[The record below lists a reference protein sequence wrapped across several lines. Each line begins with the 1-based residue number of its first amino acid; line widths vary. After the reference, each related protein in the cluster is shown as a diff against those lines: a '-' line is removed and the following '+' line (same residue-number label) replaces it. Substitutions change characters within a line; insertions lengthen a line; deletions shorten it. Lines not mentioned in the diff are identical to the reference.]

1 MNPTNPGFN
10 LVTAILVVMGVVVFF
25 SVLRLF
31 VYFFGGRDP
40 LRWNAEARVEAAQ
53 NPANVLQADRAFQNQ
68 RYLFWLLF
76 WLALVVVMFK
86 VAPEESQAVFD
97 AVVLLLGTVLSMLG
111 ESITTFLASRGG

>member
-10 LVTAILVVMGVVVFF
+10 LVTVILLVMGVLVFF

-31 VYFFGGRDP
+31 VYFFGGRSP

-68 RYLFWLLF
+68 RILFWCLFWLV
-76 WLALVVVMFK
+76 LVAVMLK
-86 VAPEESQAVFD
+86 VAPEETQSVFH